1 LTVDRPALHPPRQA
15 VREVRLFASAR
26 QEPRSR
32 RFIDAV
38 AVVVALALLIV
49 LAWWA
54 QPTRDFEQALIE
66 ATAASPSW
74 LHNVW
79 VVMYDL
85 VVLLAVVVLV
95 AAAVRSRW
103 PLLLLCLVAAVVAA
117 VIVAV
122 VTWALTD
129 QWPSVES
136 AVGLDDPVAWPA
148 AALTLASAVL
158 LSVSSDVT
166 APARRFGGRALAV
179 AALAS
184 VLASR
189 TTPTGVLA
197 ALLAAT
203 AAAAVARLVVGTAAG
218 HHARDEV
225 RGLLDALGLTGIFLD
240 RFDRQDDGVVLVA
253 ARGEDGQPLL
263 IKVLGRDVAERRRAE
278 RIWRSLIYR
287 DGGASFAGARQPG
300 LDRETLAT
308 LIAETNGVPVWRV
321 VTAGRPVGAGEALV
335 LVRDGERLADV
346 AEGAFGDEAAVSAWH
361 ALRTLHDAR
370 IAHLDLG
377 PQSLALR
384 ADGTVALTD
393 FTDAV
398 TAAPDEL
405 MRTDDA
411 QLLAM
416 LALLLGPERAVASA
430 RAVLS
435 ADELAGLLPYLQRP
449 ALPGELRGAVR
460 RAKLDMEALRKAVAE
475 AAGVEAPELANLQRV
490 TWGGLVSVGLLIL
503 AAAVIVPFI
512 AGLDYDEL
520 AEAFRDAS
528 LPLLVFGFLL
538 AQTPRLA
545 QAVSTLGSVPARLP
559 YFPVYILQ
567 LATSFMNVAL
577 PSAAARM
584 AITVRFFQRQGLAPA
599 TAVMSGLVDS
609 FVGNVVQAILL
620 VCLLLFS
627 SLSLD
632 LDSASTDSSSS
643 SSGDDTHWLILL
655 IVAVFVACI
664 VALVVSRRL
673 RQLVMARLRSWWP
686 DVKAA
691 AQPLHNRRNLAQ
703 LLGGNIAAEVLFASA
718 LAVFVYAFGGEVT
731 LVEALFVN
739 VSAGL
744 ITMVVPVPGGIG
756 ITESALIVG
765 LTSVGVEETV
775 AFAAVIGYRLST
787 FYLPPI
793 WGYVAMRW
801 LGKNGYL

>member
-1 LTVDRPALHPPRQA
+1 MTVDRPALHQPRQA
-15 VREVRLFASAR
+15 EREVRLFASAR
-26 QEPRSR
+26 QEPRTR
-32 RFIDAV
+32 RYIDAITALTALV
-38 AVVVALALLIV
+38 LLAVLG
-49 LAWWA
+49 WWA
-54 QPTRDFEQALIE
+54 IPTRDFEQALIE

-74 LHNVW
+74 LHNLW
-79 VVMYDL
+79 VATYD
-85 VVLLAVVVLV
+85 VVALLAIVVLV
-95 AAAVRSRW
+95 AACVRSRW
-103 PLLLLCLVAAVVAA
+103 PLVLLCLVAAAVAA

-122 VTWALTD
+122 VAWGLTD
-129 QWPSVES
+129 DWPPVES
-136 AVGLDDPVAWPA
+136 AVGWDDPVSWPA

-166 APARRFGGRALAV
+166 APARRFGGRLLAV
-179 AALAS
+179 AAVAA

-189 TTPTGVLA
+189 TTPTGVIA

-203 AAAAVARLVVGTAAG
+203 AAAAIARLVVGTAAG
-218 HHARDEV
+218 HLSRQEVHA
-225 RGLLDALGLTGIFLD
+225 LLGALGLAGIDLD
-240 RFDRQDDGVVLVA
+240 RFDRQDDGVVLVE

-263 IKVLGRDVAERRRAE
+263 VKVLGRDVAERRRAE

-287 DGGASFAGARQPG
+287 DGGASFAGARRPG
-300 LDRETLAT
+300 LERETLAT
-308 LIAETNGVPVWRV
+308 LLAETNGAPVWRV

-346 AEGAFGDEAAVSAWH
+346 PEGAFDDAAAGAAWQ
-361 ALRTLHDAR
+361 ALRALHAAR

-377 PQSLALR
+377 PHSLALR
-384 ADGTVALTD
+384 GDGTVALTD

-405 MRTDDA
+405 MRIDDA

-430 RAVLS
+430 RAAMDS
-435 ADELAGLLPYLQRP
+435 AELAGLLPYLQRP
-449 ALPGELRGAVR
+449 ALPGDLRGAVR
-460 RAKLDMEALRKAVAE
+460 RAKLDMEALRKAAAE
-475 AAGVEAPELANLQRV
+475 AAGVEAPELANVQRV
-490 TWGGLVSVGLLIL
+490 TWGGLASVGLLIL

-512 AGLDYDEL
+512 AGLDYEEL
-520 AEAFRDAS
+520 AESFRDAS
-528 LPLLVFGFLL
+528 IPLVVFGFVL
-538 AQTPRLA
+538 AQTPRVA
-545 QAVSTLGSVPARLP
+545 QAISTLGSVPARLP
-559 YFPVYILQ
+559 FLPVYILQ
-567 LATSFMNVAL
+567 LATSFMNIAL

-584 AITVRFFQRQGLAPA
+584 ALTVRFFQRQGLAPA

-620 VCLLLFS
+620 VSLLLFS

-632 LDSASTDSSSS
+632 LDSSSSNSS
-643 SSGDDTHWLILL
+643 SSGDENHWLIAL
-655 IVAVFVACI
+655 IVVVFVACI
-664 VALVVSRRL
+664 VALLVSRRL
-673 RQLVMARLRSWWP
+673 RQLVMGRLRSWWP
-686 DVKAA
+686 DMKAA
-691 AQPLHNRRNLAQ
+691 AKPLHNRRNLAQ
-703 LLGGNIAAEVLFASA
+703 LLGGNIAAELLFAGA
-718 LAVFVYAFGGEVT
+718 LAVFVFAFGGEVT

-775 AFAAVIGYRLST
+775 AFAAVISYRLST

-793 WGYVAMRW
+793 WGYVALRW
-801 LGKNGYL
+801 LGRNGYL